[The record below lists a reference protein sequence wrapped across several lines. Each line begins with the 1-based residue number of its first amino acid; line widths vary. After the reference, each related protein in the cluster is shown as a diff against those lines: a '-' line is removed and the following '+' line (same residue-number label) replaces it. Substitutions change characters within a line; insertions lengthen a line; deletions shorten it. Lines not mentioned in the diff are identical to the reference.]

1 MFRMNL
7 SKLIVT
13 AAILSLS
20 CNSRL
25 ARIPLL
31 PNNVTGWKIR
41 YHSYSVN
48 NYNSSGLLT
57 TTSETLYS
65 YNNEILVDS
74 VKSIVIRTYDKTKL
88 VDERDFTL
96 EKDGSKTLLHEHIMN
111 YDSNGNMSYQLD
123 SMQANNI

>member
-7 SKLIVT
+7 SKLIV
-13 AAILSLS
+13 AATILSLS

-74 VKSIVIRTYDKTKL
+74 VNSIVIRTYDKNKL

-96 EKDGSKTLLHEHIMN
+96 EKDGSKTLINENITK
-111 YDSNGNMSYQLD
+111 YGPNGNISLQSD
-123 SMQANNI
+123 